1 MNEKELEML
10 RKAKLKEQILFFFI
24 KLGISLVI
32 GTLFFIGLY
41 FGRTRSLIDA
51 VDGFFIGGATMIGVA
66 LLSVVTRFGAF
77 DTFAYAFSTLKVKYI
92 PNTKKTYED
101 LYDYKEKKTEKREN
115 TKYNFL
121 PYLVAGIVLFL
132 VAFILFLVLQGSR

>member
-1 MNEKELEML
+1 
-10 RKAKLKEQILFFFI
+10 
-24 KLGISLVI
+24 
-32 GTLFFIGLY
+32 
-41 FGRTRSLIDA
+41 
-51 VDGFFIGGATMIGVA
+51 MIGVA